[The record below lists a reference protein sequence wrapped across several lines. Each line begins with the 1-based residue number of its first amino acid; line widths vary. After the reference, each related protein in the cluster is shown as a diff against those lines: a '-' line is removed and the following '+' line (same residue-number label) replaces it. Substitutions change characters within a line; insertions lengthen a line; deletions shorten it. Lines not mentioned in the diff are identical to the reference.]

1 MHIEEIFSFFER
13 YTTTFGE
20 FIICIL
26 MLMVLH
32 TIPHGPKNQCKVS
45 FIMTSAIFCRLND
58 AISHQQQHF
67 IRESYLY
74 AYRYV

>member
-1 MHIEEIFSFFER
+1 
-13 YTTTFGE
+13 
-20 FIICIL
+20 

-58 AISHQQQHF
+58 AISHQQKTF
-67 IRESYLY
+67 LFENLIFMLIDMFKESWQSYGTTEYYFNLI
-74 AYRYV
+74 VV